1 MTTATYPAFQPRQG
15 TGEGPDIIDRLVA
28 FLLIVFLVFFFVGE
42 RIETLVIPIRI
53 EDFMFIL
60 LLPLSYRYLA
70 RPKTKLFYWIAA
82 YFVVNLIPYTA
93 AIIAGEYS
101 LGSYPIIMVKEIEY
115 FYIAF
120 LITELRSKWVFAT
133 VDSLALFII
142 GNGLRALYQGEISY
156 YGIGTFGNYSAPSL
170 AGALYL
176 FSTVWLHIR
185 SKLVPGIGLRW
196 VARMVVVAGAI
207 CVVATI
213 SRSSI
218 AALLVYASVY
228 MLLAHAAL
236 VPLFVAGLGLSPK
249 VIQAIAL
256 LAGTGYGTIATRVV
270 ARASRIGNSA
280 LDRSGKWEYY
290 MSLFEPMD
298 FVFGRGKGYPN
309 ALDGTY
315 GLGVDSQ
322 YIRTVME
329 NGFVGVVIL
338 AAIFW
343 IMLEDIRRHRGEF
356 QHAWALVMAMF
367 VMSVPLE
374 ALQVSKS
381 GGFFWLA
388 MFYMLRC
395 QRRFPAHRLQV

>member
-1 MTTATYPAFQPRQG
+1 MTTAAYPAFQPRDD
-15 TGEGPDIIDRLVA
+15 TGGPDLIDRVVA

-42 RIETLVIPIRI
+42 RIETLAIPIRI
-53 EDFMFIL
+53 EDFIFII

-93 AIIAGEYS
+93 AVLAGEYS

-133 VDSLALFII
+133 VDALALVII
-142 GNGLRALYQGEISY
+142 SNGLRALYQGEISY

-185 SKLVPGIGLRW
+185 SKLVPGTGLRW
-196 VARMVVVAGAI
+196 IARVVVVAGAI

-218 AALLVYASVY
+218 GALLVYGTVY
-228 MLLAHAAL
+228 MVLARVTFL
-236 VPLFVAGLGLSPK
+236 PLFVAGLGLSPK
-249 VIQAIAL
+249 MIQAIAL
-256 LAGTGYGTIATRVV
+256 LAGTGYGTIAWRVV
-270 ARASRIGNSA
+270 ARADRIGSAA

-329 NGFVGVVIL
+329 NGFVGMAIL

-343 IMLEDIRRHRGEF
+343 IMLSEIRRQGGEW

-367 VMSVPLE
+367 VMSIPLE

-381 GGFFWLA
+381 GGFFWLT

-395 QRRFPAHRLQV
+395 QRKLPAQPLPT